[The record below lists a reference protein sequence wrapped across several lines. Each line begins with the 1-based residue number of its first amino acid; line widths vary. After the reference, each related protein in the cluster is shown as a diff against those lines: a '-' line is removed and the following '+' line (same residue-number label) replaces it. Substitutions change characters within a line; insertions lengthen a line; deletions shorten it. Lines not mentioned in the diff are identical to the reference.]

1 MVNHETNDTSIRPF
15 QFYCHLLILQLM
27 NGSLIKEIINQKKQ
41 NLLYIIIFIIKNRI
55 NVLFFCFFKERN
67 LFILII
73 NYYWRDLCEI
83 WLLERSN
90 YT

>member
-1 MVNHETNDTSIRPF
+1 MVNRETNDTSIRPF

-67 LFILII
+67 LFILIS
-73 NYYWRDLCEI
+73 YKL
-83 WLLERSN
+83 LLERFMRN
-90 YT
+90 LATREK